1 LVARPTEQ
9 DYQSAFITYEYS
21 SGGGSADAAGTLS
34 AAICADGT
42 VTIDDAPYGLPARR
56 LRHDISEQQVRELV
70 DAFYDI
76 DYYSLEDDYQY
87 KRTGLTISGIS
98 HSSTVVTSL
107 TTAKREKRVRTYWGA
122 PEELTDLEL
131 LLARTVLAPGVKYG
145 VELPVA
151 PEPAQP

>member
-1 LVARPTEQ
+1 
-9 DYQSAFITYEYS
+9 
-21 SGGGSADAAGTLS
+21 
-34 AAICADGT
+34 
-42 VTIDDAPYGLPARR
+42 LPARR